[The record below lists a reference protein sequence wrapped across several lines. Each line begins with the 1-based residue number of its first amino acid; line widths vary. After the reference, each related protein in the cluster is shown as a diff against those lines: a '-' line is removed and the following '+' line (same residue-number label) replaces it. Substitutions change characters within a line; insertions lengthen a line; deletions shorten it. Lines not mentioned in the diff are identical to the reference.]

1 MKCWAWAFHFPRQHF
16 PDVFRRQSAPWER
29 WALHACG
36 GWDRIFSLAINLPQR
51 MGRKSGSL
59 ILPPSELLKEVDH
72 MNILGAD
79 LK

>member
-1 MKCWAWAFHFPRQHF
+1 MLGTGISLPQATLPRCIQETVSTMG
-16 PDVFRRQSAPWER
+16 DM
-29 WALHACG
+29 ALHACG
-36 GWDRIFSLAINLPQR
+36 GWDRIFSLAIHLPQR